1 MFFWGTVIH
10 ACILL
15 RSVKR
20 KTMLRQEL
28 TAIGE
33 TVKILNSVWGA
44 QKSNGCHKC
53 PAAIDDVKQH
63 KQRFPLSA
71 VKGWE
76 PGTLQEG
83 FVPWQQQGCFEMLCF
98 AGLFV

>member
-1 MFFWGTVIH
+1 
-10 ACILL
+10 
-15 RSVKR
+15 
-20 KTMLRQEL
+20 MLRQEL

-71 VKGWE
+71 VKG
-76 PGTLQEG
+76 
-83 FVPWQQQGCFEMLCF
+83 
-98 AGLFV
+98 